1 MTGRRG
7 KKRSLPEDS
16 GLPRGRPP
24 KKRATGQGKA
34 PEQQSTQESVDSQ
47 QEYRARSIIAE
58 KGNKYQIDW
67 EPDSQTGQQ
76 YQPTWEPKAN
86 ANDLLIADWERQKA
100 ARKAKELTLV
110 GSSNSSAP
118 ALPPKKR
125 GRTRKIVESSPPR
138 STAQDIATAS
148 QIQLSREF
156 AAAID
161 SGAQTTDAE
170 PEIAPSQQTE
180 GGAEQV
186 APRAKAF
193 VEPSSPPSSYRA
205 GQYQKF
211 SSSPPTTRDEPE
223 PSQSQSQHQ
232 DPSLEVAESSALKD
246 TAQHPPAQS
255 TQRSNNDTSLVI
267 PDSQSQEQLLEE
279 STFRGFSP
287 TQTQRPVPTQDSNI
301 GEQSAQATKKV
312 INQAACAS
320 EAQETE
326 PVSSQHTSQDAAP
339 GLESQSQ
346 RLQSGADFP
355 VATSPK
361 HDQVAEEA
369 SGQESHP
376 HQAHLHSGRRTSSIE
391 QASHQSAADSLAE
404 PQAQSGASERP
415 QTQGQRHTQDSR
427 HRKELNGTAP
437 SEADPKPSSI
447 GTTFGQLSSNSEAR
461 SEPVEPSQVSSAG
474 ANQVIVISSAENTS
488 GQSSLN
494 FDSSVRPAD
503 FEPPPAAQRPP
514 LSSPAKDDNNPIHA
528 SGDSQAESHPPFTQ
542 QQNHGTSQL
551 ETPAGLTQSQPQ
563 VRTRH
568 IHYYGTSQSSPG
580 FLTQIPPHSPPKKFE
595 SANADF
601 SPARARS
608 VTESPVRAR
617 FITASPARSP
627 SVVSSR
633 QADSTPF
640 PSLPSHPLGPVG
652 ESAPQPI
659 VTSSDMDGC
668 PIAKRETLAEKM
680 KRTREAR
687 AALRQS
693 TTPAPSAN
701 GSVISNGQPVS
712 ALPPNVVARLG
723 SPLLSAHER
732 SPSTIPAVEA
742 VAPITR
748 EEMTTSE
755 RYDTLLP
762 KAQNETVSHVN
773 STLGA
778 STASETQAVAD
789 PETAGIH
796 LVPVGPSPQQ
806 RDQYQNNIYFDRELT
821 AKVLAKES
829 LDHELLDRANAFLQR
844 LRNTATHPDL
854 INPETLSQ
862 KAENEVQARWD
873 ISCSA
878 KFGFLNEFIANLS
891 DRNLHIAV
899 VAHGDRIPK
908 MLQNFLQGIKVP
920 CKRWA
925 HPTEED
931 PDVGPA
937 NLGLKV
943 SIVDLD
949 SQIAQQVLQPADV
962 VIAMDPLV
970 DHQHPLVRAARKRTS
985 VGDDNAKWVMLLVLV
1000 MPRTIEH
1007 LEKCLQA
1014 DMSPAARTK
1023 LLVKATHE
1031 MRKEAGRLESTQA
1044 SVRDAAS
1051 AIAEYMEDTTG
1062 AAEWPIAGL
1071 SQLEEL
1077 ESQTES
1083 DIQPESHGVKR
1094 ALEQMDVDDDT
1105 AAKKQRQT
1113 PAPLEGTINPF
1124 DLDITHVSDSLE
1136 KGTQGQADP
1145 DFASQTATEQ
1155 KLRQLLQDMQERL
1168 DEHVKA
1174 LSELQYRHE
1183 DQRKELVEVKKERD
1197 SAITTA
1203 ERAVARMTSVEADN
1217 TALRTER
1224 TELKEALGAARQQL
1238 LSHTVPEV
1246 RELQELRMQAQQSK
1260 LEEEKAVKRAA
1271 ATEKDLEWTRSM
1283 YQDAS
1288 NRVRELAQNNNELE
1302 TRLAEAT
1309 VIAQGEQ
1316 ARARQASSQGHNKIL
1331 EQENKKLR
1339 MMVDNMKSG
1348 MKNKDEQIAQLK
1360 EGRGRM
1366 GTRQSSVPRSP
1377 RMGSPMK
1384 GRMSRQGSPA
1394 ASDTRGR
1401 GAHLHPL
1408 RNSAGG

>member
-7 KKRSLPEDS
+7 KKRSLTEES

-34 PEQQSTQESVDSQ
+34 PEQQSTQESADSQ

-58 KGNKYQIDW
+58 KGNKYQVDW

-86 ANDLLIADWERQKA
+86 ANDLLIAHWERQKA

-110 GSSNSSAP
+110 DSSNSSAP
-118 ALPPKKR
+118 APPPKKR

-138 STAQDIATAS
+138 STAQDTTTAS

-156 AAAID
+156 AAAIN
-161 SGAQTTDAE
+161 SGAQTTVVTDAE
-170 PEIAPSQQTE
+170 PEIGPSQQTE

-211 SSSPPTTRDEPE
+211 SSSPPSRRDEPNS
-223 PSQSQSQHQ
+223 SQLQPQREG
-232 DPSLEVAESSALKD
+232 PVLEVAESSALKD
-246 TAQHPPAQS
+246 SNQHPPAQS

-267 PDSQSQEQLLEE
+267 PDSQSQELLLEE

-287 TQTQRPVPTQDSNI
+287 TQTQRPVHTQASDP
-301 GEQSAQATKKV
+301 GERSVQA
-312 INQAACAS
+312 IEGGEEQAACAS
-320 EAQETE
+320 EVQRADNS
-326 PVSSQHTSQDAAP
+326 SSQHPSQGAEK
-339 GLESQSQ
+339 GLELLSEQVNSGEDFSIGLHPKSQNPAKANGSRQESQSTQ
-346 RLQSGADFP
+346 AQLVQGA
-355 VATSPK
+355 
-361 HDQVAEEA
+361 
-369 SGQESHP
+369 
-376 HQAHLHSGRRTSSIE
+376 SSIE
-391 QASHQSAADSLAE
+391 QTSHQSAAESLAE
-404 PQAQSGASERP
+404 PQAQSGADERP
-415 QTQGQRHTQDSR
+415 QPEDYQHQSQPDD
-427 HRKELNGTAP
+427 TADP
-437 SEADPKPSSI
+437 FEANPKPSSV
-447 GTTFGQLSSNSEAR
+447 GTTFGQLSSISGQRGSAA
-461 SEPVEPSQVSSAG
+461 EPSQDSREG
-474 ANQVIVISSAENTS
+474 AHQVIVILSAEHTS

-503 FEPPPAAQRPP
+503 FDPPPAAQRPP
-514 LSSPAKDDNNPIHA
+514 VSSPVKNNNDSIPFGDLQATRQSPFAEQQDHYA
-528 SGDSQAESHPPFTQ
+528 SQIEP
-542 QQNHGTSQL
+542 
-551 ETPAGLTQSQPQ
+551 PAGLTQSQPQ

-568 IHYYGTSQSSPG
+568 IHYYGASQSSPG

-595 SANADF
+595 SANAYF
-601 SPARARS
+601 SPGGARS
-608 VTESPVRAR
+608 VTESPARAR
-617 FITASPARSP
+617 LITASPTRSP

-640 PSLPSHPLGPVG
+640 PSLPLHPLGPVG

-659 VTSSDMDGC
+659 LSSSGASEMDGS

-687 AALRQS
+687 AAARQS
-693 TTPAPSAN
+693 TTPAPSIN
-701 GSVISNGQPVS
+701 GIGNGQPAS

-755 RYDTLLP
+755 RYETLLP
-762 KAQNETVSHVN
+762 KAQNETAVHVN
-773 STLGA
+773 STVGT
-778 STASETQAVAD
+778 TASQPQAVAD
-789 PETAGIH
+789 PETSGIH
-796 LVPVGPSPQQ
+796 LVPVAPSPQQ
-806 RDQYQNNIYFDRELT
+806 RDQYQNNIYFDRELI
-821 AKVLAKES
+821 AEVLAKHS
-829 LDHELLDRANAFLQR
+829 LEGDLLGRANAFLQR
-844 LRNTATHPDL
+844 LRNTAMHPDL

-891 DRNLHIAV
+891 DQNLHIAV

-908 MLQNFLQGIKVP
+908 MLQNFLQGVKVP
-920 CKRWA
+920 CKRWT
-925 HPTEED
+925 HPTAHD
-931 PDVGPA
+931 ADLSPA
-937 NLGLKV
+937 NLCLKV

-949 SQIAQQVLQPADV
+949 ADTQGVQPADV

-970 DHQHPLVRAARKRTS
+970 DHQHPLVRAARRTS
-985 VGDDNAKWVMLLVLV
+985 VGDEDAQWAMLLVLV

-1023 LLVKATHE
+1023 VLVKATHE

-1044 SVRDAAS
+1044 SVKDAAS

-1083 DIQPESHGVKR
+1083 DIQPEFHGVKR
-1094 ALEQMDVDDDT
+1094 ALDHMDVDNDT
-1105 AAKKQRQT
+1105 ATKRQRQT
-1113 PAPLEGTINPF
+1113 PAPMEGTINPF

-1136 KGTQGQADP
+1136 KGTQGQADS
-1145 DFASQTATEQ
+1145 DFAGQTATEQ
-1155 KLRQLLQDMQERL
+1155 KLRELLQGMQERL

-1224 TELKEALGAARQQL
+1224 TELKEALAVARQQL
-1238 LSHTVPEV
+1238 LTHTVPEV

-1339 MMVDNMKSG
+1339 MMVDNMKAG

-1366 GTRQSSVPRSP
+1366 GTRQTSVPRSP

-1384 GRMSRQGSPA
+1384 GRMSRQGSPT